1 MRCQECK
8 TCLSAIRKGH
18 AECVMSFD
26 YRKCKN
32 ALIEAAKAKQLGV
45 YNALK
50 RIHWVRSL
58 NPSLSD
64 DWDTLGTQLILNGWY
79 DQYHEMYRPIIEE
92 RPSGMEPRRKQ
103 HVRNV
108 VNACV
113 KANDLQTLR
122 KYVYARSVVGNDWT
136 PTPFNMSHNGYT
148 VPGSRIMDSYIGE
161 NDMMQVME
169 LAIMTKNNEMIKEVY
184 GWFQNR
190 SNHWNTCDFDY
201 AVETGDISVLL
212 QVIELWRNS
221 EEGFRGIGV
230 EMKLATIKESRLD
243 MLKLLDDLFHF
254 DQRGPIHSDSFY
266 PMNMMRE
273 LTTSRGKSTPRRKKM
288 ISYVSQKLRT
298 INRTYFEQ
306 TRERER
312 REVENRRIENE
323 RIEQRQATAA
333 PVAPAQERPTNL
345 QKALGLIEECEIQE
359 GKYLE
364 ICNLLMDVHRRGV
377 C

>member
-1 MRCQECK
+1 MRCQDCK
-8 TCLSAIRKGH
+8 TCLTAIKKGH

-32 ALIEAAKAKQLGV
+32 ALIEAAKAKQLHV

-50 RIHWVRSL
+50 EMHWIRNL
-58 NPSLSD
+58 NPSLID
-64 DWDTLGTQLILNGWY
+64 DWDTLGTHLILNNWY
-79 DQYHEMYRPIIEE
+79 DQYHEMYRPIIQE

-108 VNACV
+108 VNACI
-113 KANDLQTLR
+113 KANDLQTLN

-136 PTPFNMSHNGYT
+136 RADQNSSVRYT
-148 VPGSRIMDSYIGE
+148 VPGPRIMDSYASE
-161 NDMMQVME
+161 DDMMHTMG
-169 LAIMTKNNEMIKEVY
+169 LAVESKNKDIIKEVY

-190 SNHWNTCDFDY
+190 STHWNTWDFDY
-201 AVETGDISVLL
+201 AIETGDTSVLF
-212 QVIELWRNS
+212 QVIELWRNCQD
-221 EEGFRGIGV
+221 GMRGVGIQ
-230 EMKLATIKESRLD
+230 MKLATIGKSRLD
-243 MLKLLDDLFHF
+243 MLKLLDEFL
-254 DQRGPIHSDSFY
+254 PNKEY
-266 PMNMMRE
+266 PENMMRQINY
-273 LTTSRGKSTPRRKKM
+273 SRGKSTRDRRQM
-288 ISYVSQKLRT
+288 ASYVSQKMLELGHT
-298 INRTYFEQ
+298 HAINQAE
-306 TRERER
+306 ER
-312 REVENRRIENE
+312 RVERE

-333 PVAPAQERPTNL
+333 PVAPPQERPTNL

>member
-1 MRCQECK
+1 MRCPDCK
-8 TCLSAIRKGH
+8 TCLTAIKKGH

-50 RIHWVRSL
+50 ERHWIPNL
-58 NPSLSD
+58 NPSLID
-64 DWDTLGTQLILNGWY
+64 DWDTLGTHLILNNWY
-79 DQYHEMYRPIIEE
+79 DQYHEMYRPIIQGDG
-92 RPSGMEPRRKQ
+92 RGPSGIEPRRKQ

-108 VNACV
+108 VKACV

-136 PTPFNMSHNGYT
+136 PSYFYVAHHGYQ
-148 VPGSRIMDSYIGE
+148 VPGPRIMDSYASE
-161 NDMMQVME
+161 DDMMDVMG
-169 LAIMTKNNEMIKEVY
+169 LAVKSKNKDIIKEVY

-190 SNHWNTCDFDY
+190 STHWNTWDFDY
-201 AVETGDISVLL
+201 AIETGDTSVLF
-212 QVIELWRNS
+212 QVIELWRNCPD
-221 EEGFRGIGV
+221 GLRGVGNQ
-230 EMKLATIKESRLD
+230 MKLATIAKSRLD
-243 MLKLLDDLFHF
+243 MLKLLDEFL
-254 DQRGPIHSDSFY
+254 PNKEY
-266 PMNMMRE
+266 PENMMRE
-273 LTTSRGKSTPRRKKM
+273 INYSRGKSTRDRRKM
-288 ISYVSQKLRT
+288 ASYVSQKMLEVERT
-298 INRTYFEQ
+298 QFIDQ
-306 TRERER
+306 ARER
-312 REVENRRIENE
+312 RVEQE

-345 QKALGLIEECEIQE
+345 QKALSLIEDCEIQE

-377 C
+377 RA

>member
-1 MRCQECK
+1 MRCPDCK
-8 TCLSAIRKGH
+8 TCLTAIKKGH

-50 RIHWVRSL
+50 EKHWIPNL
-58 NPSLSD
+58 NPSLID
-64 DWDTLGTQLILNGWY
+64 DWDTLGTHLILNNWY
-79 DQYHEMYRPIIEE
+79 DQYHEMYRPIIQE

-113 KANDLQTLR
+113 KANDLQTLN

-136 PTPFNMSHNGYT
+136 RSDQNSIVRYT
-148 VPGSRIMDSYIGE
+148 VPGPRIMDSYASE
-161 NDMMQVME
+161 DDMMDVMG
-169 LAIMTKNNEMIKEVY
+169 LAVKSKNKDIIKEVY

-190 SNHWNTCDFDY
+190 SAHWNTWDFDY
-201 AVETGDISVLL
+201 AIETGDISVLF
-212 QVIELWRNS
+212 QVIELWRDCQD
-221 EEGFRGIGV
+221 GLRGVGIQ
-230 EMKLATIKESRLD
+230 MKLTTIGKSRLD
-243 MLKLLDDLFHF
+243 MLKLLDEFL
-254 DQRGPIHSDSFY
+254 PNKEY
-266 PMNMMRE
+266 PENMMRQINY
-273 LTTSRGKSTPRRKKM
+273 SRGKSTRDRRQM
-288 ISYVSQKLRT
+288 ASYVSQKMLELGHT
-298 INRTYFEQ
+298 HAINQVE
-306 TRERER
+306 ER
-312 REVENRRIENE
+312 RVEQE

-333 PVAPAQERPTNL
+333 PVAPPQERPTNL